1 MPMNY
6 IKLCAMTAVA
16 LVAIY
21 KCPDIP
27 LYDDDDDD
35 DDDDDLWYL
44 DDDLLWYLDDDDD
57 L

>member
-35 DDDDDLWYL
+35 DDDDLWYL